1 MAQHVTVIFAPTEYK
16 YHYDCIRIK
25 SDDQSYVV
33 PLHGYPVIN
42 KIDFPRVIK
51 FKDAPLCET
60 VVRVSGVLSLYALS
74 MYSFSLCSSS
84 E

>member
-1 MAQHVTVIFAPTEYK
+1 MSQDVTVIVAPTEYK

-25 SDDQSYVV
+25 CEGQSYIV

-42 KIDFPRVIK
+42 KIEFPRVIK

-60 VVRVSGVLSLYALS
+60 VVRVCDLPYLFED
-74 MYSFSLCSSS
+74 SFDY
-84 E
+84 